1 MHSLDMVVPA
11 VACVG
16 ADEQSFAQNMHPVYT
31 AYNAALM
38 LQAASGCVVCFC
50 TVSLTRATGGPER
63 IDGMQNG
70 STNGSGGKQL
80 WYLLLLIPFIATLW
94 VPFYNSMDPQLGG
107 FPFFYWYLLLW
118 VPISAGLTALVYY
131 VTR

>member
-1 MHSLDMVVPA
+1 
-11 VACVG
+11 
-16 ADEQSFAQNMHPVYT
+16 
-31 AYNAALM
+31 M
-38 LQAASGCVVCFC
+38 LCASRLY
-50 TVSLTRATGGPER
+50 VSTTRAIGGPER

-118 VPISAGLTALVYY
+118 VPISAAITGFVYY

>member
-1 MHSLDMVVPA
+1 
-11 VACVG
+11 
-16 ADEQSFAQNMHPVYT
+16 MHPVYT
-31 AYNAALM
+31 AHNAALT
-38 LQAASGCVVCFC
+38 LCAVLCSVVCCVVCVC
-50 TVSLTRATGGPER
+50 TVSTTRAIGGPER

-70 STNGSGGKQL
+70 STTGSGGKQL

-94 VPFYNSMDPQLGG
+94 VPFYNKMDPQLGG

-118 VPISAGLTALVYY
+118 VPISAAITGFVYY